1 MKITIVVPVYN
12 VEAYIEDCLKS
23 IAAQTYKG
31 KLECII
37 VDDCTQDNSC
47 AVIEHFIKEYKG
59 TIDFKLLHHN
69 VNRGLSAAR
78 NTGIDAATGE
88 YIYFLDSDDEITPN
102 CIELLA
108 EPLKEKKY
116 DIIIGEYIV
125 DGNNN
130 ILPLHLE
137 KEGETLTTESIRDS
151 YCSVKWYVMAWNKL
165 YSLDYIKKHNL
176 SFKEGLINEDELW
189 SFQIASTAESMYTIK
204 KMTYIYKT
212 RDSSIMGT
220 LNGARKANA
229 YSTIFHEIYDL
240 AKKRGVLYNR
250 KVFQKLLYYRETV
263 FTIIQN
269 LDTYNKKRKLYL
281 TNYKKLRISPWE
293 AYKND
298 AITSP
303 ALIKEFYNYLPGILG
318 YWYVRFY
325 NNIKSYIK

>member
-116 DIIIGEYIV
+116 NIIVGDYTIIGSEDEYPPLLLK
-125 DGNNN
+125 GGA
-130 ILPLHLE
+130 IL
-137 KEGETLTTESIRDS
+137 TNTEIRTS
-151 YCSVKWYVMAWNKL
+151 YFAYKWYVMAWNKL
-165 YSLDYIKKHNL
+165 CKLDYIRKERL
-176 SFKEGLINEDELW
+176 YFKEGLINEDELW
-189 SFQIASTAESMYTIK
+189 SFQMACTAQTMYVIK
-204 KMTYIYKT
+204 KETYKYKV
-212 RDSSIMGT
+212 RESSIMGRQ
-220 LNGARKANA
+220 NNVSKANSL
-229 YSTIFHEIYDL
+229 STIANETYSWVKQRGITYD
-240 AKKRGVLYNR
+240 KGVLN
-250 KVFQKLLYYRETV
+250 KVFAYREAT
-263 FTIIQN
+263 FSIIFS
-269 LDTYNKKRKLYL
+269 LETYKERKDLYL
-281 TNYKKLRISPWE
+281 KFYKRLNISPLQ
-293 AYKND
+293 AYKNK
-298 AITSP
+298 AIKFTS
-303 ALIKEFYNYLPGILG
+303 LVKEIYNYMPGILG
-318 YWYVRFY
+318 FWYIYLY
-325 NNIKSYIK
+325 NLILKR